1 VNCADILGL
10 FSGKAV
16 VVADNLINDPIPW
29 ASGKA
34 PTHWDPDSWDESIDG
49 FVLALDM
56 FTTQNYHEGSKDAE
70 KCDGKNAGRGCLF
83 LTGGV
88 IQTNRGPIGWSSGEG
103 YIKRYAYDRCGATD
117 PPPYF
122 PTTGHFLPGHSYE
135 VDPTGFNIN
144 AYWNLL
150 TPR

>member
-10 FSGKAV
+10 FSGHDI

-29 ASGKA
+29 LSGKTA
-34 PTHWDPDSWDESIDG
+34 THWDPVYDESIDG
-49 FVLALDM
+49 FILALGS
-56 FTTQNYHEGSKDAE
+56 FTAQNFNQGSKNAE
-70 KCDGKNAGRGCLF
+70 RCAPRDAGRGCLNV
-83 LTGGV
+83 TGGI
-88 IQTNRGPIGWSSGEG
+88 IQAVRGAVGWTSGEG
-103 YIKRYAYDRCGATD
+103 YVKRYSYDQCGASD

-122 PTTGHFLPGHSYE
+122 PTTGHFVPGHSYE
-135 VDPTGFNIN
+135 VDPTGFDIG